1 MMICISVG
9 AAQRLPLMGGSRT
22 GSGCMYSSRLR
33 AVKIGL
39 IIVRGRKGTLL
50 YASRE
55 GIMCI
60 IVETA
65 D

>member
-1 MMICISVG
+1 
-9 AAQRLPLMGGSRT
+9 MGGSRT